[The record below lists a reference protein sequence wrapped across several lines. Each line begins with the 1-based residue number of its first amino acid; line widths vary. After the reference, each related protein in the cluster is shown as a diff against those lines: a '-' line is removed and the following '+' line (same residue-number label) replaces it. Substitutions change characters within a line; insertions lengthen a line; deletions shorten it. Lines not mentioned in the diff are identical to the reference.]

1 MRSGNAFT
9 RDTMIAHSST
19 HIRLNISLPSALV
32 EELRR
37 RVPARQ
43 RARFIAET
51 IERELRRQRWEAAL
65 TASAGAWS
73 DEEHPE
79 LRDGEA
85 IDRWLEDGRKAERW
99 FSPAEP

>member
-1 MRSGNAFT
+1 
-9 RDTMIAHSST
+9 MIAQST
-19 HIRLNISLPSALV
+19 TQFRWNISLPSALV

-73 DEEHPE
+73 DVEHPE
-79 LRDGEA
+79 LSDGEA
-85 IDRWLEDGRKAERW
+85 IDRWLEDGRKADQW
-99 FSPAEP
+99 FLPAEP